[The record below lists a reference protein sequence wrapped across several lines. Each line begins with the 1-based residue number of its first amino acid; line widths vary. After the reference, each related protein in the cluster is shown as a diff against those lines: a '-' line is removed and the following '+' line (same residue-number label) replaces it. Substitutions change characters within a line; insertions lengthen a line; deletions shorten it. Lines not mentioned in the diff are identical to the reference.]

1 MRYSTSNNGVVIGN
15 GTIQQTSYEFLLVF
29 YSNYGPILYH
39 FWDKTKYWTK
49 IAIFF
54 MLQMDSRPPLGGPR
68 PSSAITFDTE
78 KLEQ

>member
-1 MRYSTSNNGVVIGN
+1 
-15 GTIQQTSYEFLLVF
+15 
-29 YSNYGPILYH
+29 
-39 FWDKTKYWTK
+39 
-49 IAIFF
+49 